1 MSHGR
6 TYEHSSCYYSNETGN
21 FENTKIHHRR
31 MLGVAGM
38 AQGTGTQRLASGVCA
53 KSVVTAELRLVE
65 LPKAHTE
72 LNECCRCLSTV
83 LCTQKFLP
91 SAPELSRCPHPG
103 QRSAGGSRQ
112 RRAPAA
118 EGSGSGTSHPEP
130 RPRLTQRPEPP
141 LPPRWETQRA
151 RERGCGQPDTLPS
164 TTPPPAPPLR
174 PAPPGPGPPPHLPA
188 REPGLCRVAVAY
200 SSWECLLYCSAA

>member
-118 EGSGSGTSHPEP
+118 AHPTRSRGRGSPSAPSRPFPRVGRLNGPENEAAGSQTPCP
-130 RPRLTQRPEPP
+130 QPP
-141 LPPRWETQRA
+141 
-151 RERGCGQPDTLPS
+151 
-164 TTPPPAPPLR
+164 PPPAPPLR